1 MLSTLFHI
9 PTRITIG
16 GVSLPLVG
24 IGLLL
29 GLWAVVAV
37 VMLART
43 ANTHGWRTAVET
55 LALPLAIAAAAIV
68 WLLPA
73 LDDGQGVPVRGYG
86 AMLLL
91 AATAGTWL
99 SIVRGRRMGFDADTI
114 LALGMEVFLWGIVGA
129 RLFYVIEYHDQFFA
143 AGKSWFLSLGA
154 VLNVA
159 AGGLVVFGALPT
171 AALAAW
177 RFASRRGLSL
187 PRLADC
193 IAPGLL
199 VGLSIGR
206 IGCFLNGCCY
216 GGPCDLPW
224 AVRFPPESPPWL
236 DQAARGLLSATA
248 EGGRP
253 WSLPVHPAQLYAAI
267 DAAILAVFA
276 SVASATP
283 LARRDG
289 QVFALVLT
297 LHPIS
302 RLLLEAIRIDEPP
315 ALGTPLS
322 ISQLVS
328 LVLLS
333 LAIAVWWWTSRQ
345 PARPTEL
352 SNGLSAE
359 AACLSGTGPSVE
371 PGTGPRLQS
380 GKRSLIPNSLTI
392 RCRENGPLVVEMP
405 TSEQFQGLSLCVTD
419 HLGKE
424 IPLPSGKRAVALC
437 RCGQTKT
444 RPFCDGS
451 HTSCGFQANNPAPC
465 QRD

>member
-9 PTRITIG
+9 PTRITVG
-16 GVSLPLVG
+16 GTTLPLVG
-24 IGLLL
+24 FGLFLAVW
-29 GLWAVVAV
+29 GVVAA
-37 VMLART
+37 VMLGRT
-43 ANTHGWRTAVET
+43 AASHGWRAAVET
-55 LALPLAIAAAAIV
+55 LGMPLAIMAATIL

-86 AMLLL
+86 AMLLV
-91 AATAGTWL
+91 AAMAGTWL
-99 SIVRGRRMGFDADTI
+99 SIVRGRSMGFDADTI

-143 AGKSWFLSLGA
+143 AGRSWPESLMA

-159 AGGLVVFGALPT
+159 AGGLVVFGSLPT

-199 VGLSIGR
+199 VGLAIGR

-216 GGPCDLPW
+216 GGACDLPW
-224 AVRFPPESPPWL
+224 AVRFPPDSPPWL
-236 DQAARGLLSATA
+236 DQAARGLLPAVA
-248 EGGRP
+248 ADGGRP

-267 DAAILAVFA
+267 DAAILAVLA
-276 SVASATP
+276 CLATP

-302 RLLLEAIRIDEPP
+302 RLMLEAIRVDEPP
-315 ALGTPLS
+315 ALGTSLS

-328 LVLLS
+328 LVLLAAAAG
-333 LAIAVWWWTSRQ
+333 LWWWTFQQ
-345 PARPTEL
+345 PPRGPAGP
-352 SNGLSAE
+352 A
-359 AACLSGTGPSVE
+359 SGSGGS
-371 PGTGPRLQS
+371 GSGFGPRGLPS
-380 GKRSLIPNSLTI
+380 DSLTI
-392 RCRENGPLVVEMP
+392 RCREHGPLVVEMP
-405 TSEQFQGLSLCVTD
+405 TDERFGDLHLRVTD
-419 HLGKE
+419 HLGQE
-424 IPLPSGKRAVALC
+424 FPLPAGKRAIALC
-437 RCGQTKT
+437 RCGQTRT

-451 HTSCGFQANNPAPC
+451 HKTAGFEAT
-465 QRD
+465 DVSST

>member
-9 PTRITIG
+9 PTRIMLG
-16 GVSLPLVG
+16 GASLPLVG
-24 IGLLL
+24 FGLLL
-29 GLWAVVAV
+29 AVWTVVAA

-43 ANTHGWRTAVET
+43 AVAHGWRVALET
-55 LALPLAIAAAAIV
+55 LGAPLAITAATIL

-86 AMLLL
+86 AMLLV
-91 AATAGTWL
+91 AAAAGTWL
-99 SIVRGRRMGFDADTI
+99 SIVRGRRLGFDADTI
-114 LALGMEVFLWGIVGA
+114 LALGTEVFLWGIVGA

-143 AGKSWFLSLGA
+143 AGRSWPESLAA

-199 VGLSIGR
+199 VGLAIGR
-206 IGCFLNGCCY
+206 LGCFLNGCCY

-236 DQAARGLLSATA
+236 DQAARGLLPAVAADGS
-248 EGGRP
+248 RP
-253 WSLPVHPAQLYAAI
+253 WSLPVHPAQLYAAV
-267 DAAILAVFA
+267 DAGILAVLA
-276 SVASATP
+276 CCASATP

-302 RLLLEAIRIDEPP
+302 RLLLEAIRVDEPP

-322 ISQLVS
+322 ISQIVS
-328 LVLLS
+328 LVLLT
-333 LAIAVWWWTSRQ
+333 LAATLWWWIARQ
-345 PARPTEL
+345 PPRGPTAASPPSAPDSGRSGAGGSPRPL
-352 SNGLSAE
+352 
-359 AACLSGTGPSVE
+359 P
-371 PGTGPRLQS
+371 PD
-380 GKRSLIPNSLTI
+380 SLTI
-392 RCRENGPLVVEMP
+392 RCREHGPLVVEMP
-405 TSEQFQGLSLCVTD
+405 TDERFVGLSLRITD
-419 HLGKE
+419 HQGKE
-424 IPLPSGKRAVALC
+424 FPVPGGKRAVALC
-437 RCGQTKT
+437 RCGHSQN

-451 HTSCGFQANNPAPC
+451 HKSCGFDAAETA
-465 QRD
+465 RG

>member
-16 GVSLPLVG
+16 GTTLPLAGVG
-24 IGLLL
+24 LFLIVWGI
-29 GLWAVVAV
+29 VAAA
-37 VMLART
+37 MLART
-43 ANTHGWRTAVET
+43 AVSHGWRVAFET
-55 LALPLAIAAAAIV
+55 LGLPLAITAATIL

-86 AMLLL
+86 AMLLV

-99 SIVRGRRMGFDADTI
+99 SIVRGRSMGFDADTI
-114 LALGMEVFLWGIVGA
+114 LALGMDVFLWGIVGA

-143 AGKSWFLSLGA
+143 AGRSWRESLLA

-159 AGGLVVFGALPT
+159 AGGLVVFGSLPT

-177 RFASRRGLSL
+177 RFASRQGLSL

-199 VGLSIGR
+199 LGLAIGR
-206 IGCFLNGCCY
+206 VGCFLNGCCY

-236 DQAARGLLSATA
+236 DQAARGLLQAAAADGS
-248 EGGRP
+248 RP
-253 WSLPVHPAQLYAAI
+253 WSLPVHPAQLYAAV
-267 DAAILAVFA
+267 DAAILAILA
-276 SVASATP
+276 CCASATP

-302 RLLLEAIRIDEPP
+302 RLLLEAIRVDEPP

-328 LVLLS
+328 LVLLAAAAG
-333 LAIAVWWWTSRQ
+333 LWWWTFQKPPRG
-345 PARPTEL
+345 PADGMASGPD
-352 SNGLSAE
+352 SGPGGGF
-359 AACLSGTGPSVE
+359 AAGPASGEG
-371 PGTGPRLQS
+371 S
-380 GKRSLIPNSLTI
+380 GAATQQRVLPPDSLTI
-392 RCRENGPLVVEMP
+392 RCRENGPLVIEMP
-405 TSEQFQGLSLCVTD
+405 TAERFATLSLRVTD
-419 HLGKE
+419 HLGNAF
-424 IPLPSGKRAVALC
+424 PLPVGKRAVALC
-437 RCGQTKT
+437 RCGHTQT

-451 HTSCGFQANNPAPC
+451 HKSCGFRAADTVPG
-465 QRD
+465 